1 MKKNVLILF
10 ALCLISLLF
19 TGCSQNNVVHEDYIS
34 SDVLDSSSSE
44 IISSESEEAEN
55 SSEENNQPGASS
67 ESNPPENHQQVIEP
81 SESSTKESMP
91 ENNTLPPSNTQ
102 NISPPQYNEPVEEAP
117 PMEETPPTT
126 ATNEGIQVF
135 QLVNQR
141 RKENGLA
148 ELTYRNDIQDAANIR
163 ANEII
168 SYLLS
173 YKPGWLQLFYGRKCE
188 LLCNWRKYRQRAKKC
203 CGSHER
209 LDELTWTSRQHIEHP
224 IHRNCR
230 RCGTISGRKLLGT
243 NFYWITAPLSDS
255 KQLV

>member
-1 MKKNVLILF
+1 MKQRFFILLALFLIPI
-10 ALCLISLLF
+10 LI
-19 TGCSQNNVVHEDYIS
+19 TGCSQENTSPDGSTS
-34 SDVLDSSSSE
+34 STGEFHSISSE
-44 IISSESEEAEN
+44 IISSESEEAEI

-168 SYLLS
+168 STFSHTRPDGSSCFTAVNVNYYAIGENIASGQKSAAEVMNAWMNSPGHRANILS
-173 YKPGWLQLFYGRKCE
+173 TQFTGIAVGVVQYQGV
-188 LLCNWRKYRQRAKKC
+188 
-203 CGSHER
+203 S
-209 LDELTWTSRQHIEHP
+209 
-224 IHRNCR
+224 
-230 RCGTISGRKLLGT
+230 
-243 NFYWITAPLSDS
+243 YWVQIFIG
-255 KQLV
+255 

>member
-1 MKKNVLILF
+1 MKQRFFILLALFLIPI
-10 ALCLISLLF
+10 LI
-19 TGCSQNNVVHEDYIS
+19 TGCSQENTSPDGSTS
-34 SDVLDSSSSE
+34 SNGAFHSSSSE
-44 IISSESEEAEN
+44 IISSESEEAEI

-168 SYLLS
+168 STFSHTRPDGSSCFTAVNVNYYAIGENIASGQKSAAVGVVQYQGVS
-173 YKPGWLQLFYGRKCE
+173 YWVQIFIG
-188 LLCNWRKYRQRAKKC
+188 
-203 CGSHER
+203 
-209 LDELTWTSRQHIEHP
+209 
-224 IHRNCR
+224 
-230 RCGTISGRKLLGT
+230 
-243 NFYWITAPLSDS
+243 
-255 KQLV
+255 